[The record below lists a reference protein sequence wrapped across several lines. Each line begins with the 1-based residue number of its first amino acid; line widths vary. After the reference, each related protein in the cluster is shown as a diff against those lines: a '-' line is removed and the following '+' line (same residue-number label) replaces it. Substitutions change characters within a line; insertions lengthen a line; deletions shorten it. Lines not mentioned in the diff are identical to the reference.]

1 MHAALARNFALLQPL
16 SAAALVNS
24 ASGSGAG
31 AQAPLPGLL
40 AVHIRRG
47 DYERHCA
54 RLAAWGSLYMGF
66 NEFPGLPDTFDPRP
80 YASPSAAPNAS
91 RAAAADADADAPPQ
105 GETRLGYYMRHC
117 LPSAAQVAAR
127 LHAVRAAHPAGTAGG
142 LRRVFVLTNAGWAW
156 RRALER
162 ALRAD
167 GWADVR
173 AGADLVLDAEQ
184 RYVAMAVDMAIAE
197 RAEVFVGN
205 GVRTSPD
212 LDSCWRVVVA
222 DRVFGVGWWLVLEL
236 DGEYRDAAAGARD
249 GGGEQPLPVRL
260 GSPRHTSRART
271 RTRARARTRRSYHII
286 SYHLQIISTS
296 SP

>member
-105 GETRLGYYMRHC
+105 GETRLRYYMRHC

-127 LHAVRAAHPAGTAGG
+127 LHAVRAA
-142 LRRVFVLTNAGWAW
+142 
-156 RRALER
+156 
-162 ALRAD
+162 
-167 GWADVR
+167 
-173 AGADLVLDAEQ
+173 
-184 RYVAMAVDMAIAE
+184 AVDDTN
-197 RAEVFVGN
+197 VVG
-205 GVRTSPD
+205 
-212 LDSCWRVVVA
+212 CHH
-222 DRVFGVGWWLVLEL
+222 
-236 DGEYRDAAAGARD
+236 DAG
-249 GGGEQPLPVRL
+249 
-260 GSPRHTSRART
+260 RARLQCALGDT
-271 RTRARARTRRSYHII
+271 DDHRLAAEIGQGLVGQPRRCHAGRNNDSE
-286 SYHLQIISTS
+286 
-296 SP
+296 

>member
-31 AQAPLPGLL
+31 AQAPLLGLL

-91 RAAAADADADAPPQ
+91 RAAAADAPPQ

-127 LHAVRAAHPAGTAGG
+127 LHAVRA
-142 LRRVFVLTNAGWAW
+142 
-156 RRALER
+156 
-162 ALRAD
+162 
-167 GWADVR
+167 
-173 AGADLVLDAEQ
+173 
-184 RYVAMAVDMAIAE
+184 
-197 RAEVFVGN
+197 
-205 GVRTSPD
+205 
-212 LDSCWRVVVA
+212 
-222 DRVFGVGWWLVLEL
+222 
-236 DGEYRDAAAGARD
+236 
-249 GGGEQPLPVRL
+249 
-260 GSPRHTSRART
+260 
-271 RTRARARTRRSYHII
+271 
-286 SYHLQIISTS
+286 
-296 SP
+296 